1 MGARLSGVAWLNG
14 SHGSAHTTPR
24 TVSHGPQLTIHRG
37 TWGGGVNQNQC
48 IIVFRTQVCNMLM
61 LPRPRAQGGQS
72 NILFSCARPTF
83 SHWAVCT
90 VAAAPGVAAEPG
102 VVMTQ
107 CGDRKYFIVA
117 GNKQ

>member
-1 MGARLSGVAWLNG
+1 M
-14 SHGSAHTTPR
+14 AHMAQLTPR
-24 TVSHGPQLTIHRG
+24 TVSHGAQPQLTIYMQG
-37 TWGGGVNQNQC
+37 DLGGGVNQNQC